1 MRSYRLLAGT
11 TALSLAASSA
21 FGDPLTVSTATT
33 TAVATKTAAN
43 NTPGDVTVAKGGS
56 VTVSTGPAATIN
68 SANALTNNGTI
79 SSSASTGGVGVLI
92 DGTSPFKAFTFT
104 QNGIVSVTGTATG
117 AAGNIGINIVNGPVA
132 GTIGFPLLSTSTIT
146 VTGDNALGVSI
157 NAPFTG
163 DIALRSIGVTGANS
177 SSVALT
183 QVLSGNLSLFG
194 TNSSTGAGGYG
205 VNIAAPI
212 VGQFNNGGI
221 INVGGSRTFDARGNS
236 VAGNVGLAGVRVS
249 ASVSGGIVNDLYYAD
264 PTTGARQASATT
276 VTGTTTVNNTL
287 ATGTITTTGD
297 APAIW
302 VAPTATGGAVAIG
315 AVGSGT
321 DAYAVINRGALTV
334 SVAKAGLAAE
344 GIRIG
349 GGGGGAATTLA
360 GGIDSQVSSS
370 IAVSSA
376 DAMATG
382 IHLLAG
388 ANVPTILNEG
398 ALSVASSQSAA
409 VGKTPVGNGGNAFG
423 IVIDTGATLT
433 SLTNSGTI
441 AVQGVGSTTTAA
453 GTVFAS
459 ASGIVDRSGT
469 LGLINNTGTITTLS
483 GGAAT
488 AIDLTGSNGRVTVA
502 NSGTIRG
509 DILFGSGPSTL
520 ALSGGTLAGTVKFGA
535 GPSVLALSNTAV
547 FANGFTATNVDVTL
561 ADTAVLDLTK
571 GPTTLNSITAASIS
585 PTGKAILVVPVT
597 PGGAAL
603 NVTGAASFTGK
614 TSVRLSLQSLAANQ
628 NLAIIQAGGGITT
641 DHLQTLVDASS
652 APYLFTATA
661 PTITGN
667 TLSISLARKSAADIG
682 LTGGQALLYTNS
694 ILALA
699 NSPAES
705 SAIANLSSQAAVV
718 AAYRQLTPPSFGRA
732 ALRAAQALSDGG
744 FGAAAERLNM
754 VDELRHGGKKGLG
767 VWLQE
772 FGDFNSQRAGAN
784 ELGFDESS
792 FGLAGGIDRPL
803 LGLDAVGIAAVSN
816 WVSVRQGRTPGNAS
830 TPIHIQTQG
839 VEPYASKS
847 FGPLF
852 VQLDGLVAY
861 NRYDSKR
868 LLTFGGL
875 DESVSAKWDG
885 LQYAAGATVGARLSR
900 GRLRFTPSNTI
911 SWTQIQQNSY
921 SETGGGAFDLGLAK
935 QTDSATTDTA
945 KVRLAYL
952 LKLIDSSLE
961 FEVHAGYVHQFESKA
976 TKTDIHFL
984 TLPGDPFTASG
995 DAVRTE
1001 QLSYGGGV
1009 GYVQDDFKLKF
1020 GYDRRQETGFHDQQL
1035 ALSAGFS
1042 F

>member
-1 MRSYRLLAGT
+1 LLSYRLLAGT
-11 TALSLAASSA
+11 AALSLAASSA

-56 VTVSTGPAATIN
+56 VTVSTGPAVTIN

-117 AAGNIGINIVNGPVA
+117 NIGINIVNGPVA

-163 DIALRSIGVTGANS
+163 NIALRSIGVTGANS

-183 QVLSGNLSLFG
+183 QVLSGNFSLFG

-221 INVGGSRTFDARGNS
+221 INVGGSRTFDARGNP
-236 VAGNVGLAGVRVS
+236 VAGNVGLAGVSVS
-249 ASVSGGIVNDLYYAD
+249 VSVSGGIVNDLYYAD
-264 PTTGARQASATT
+264 PTTGVRQPTA
-276 VTGTTTVNNTL
+276 VTGTGTSAINNTL
-287 ATGTITTTGD
+287 FTGTITTTGD

-302 VAPTATGGAVAIG
+302 VAPTGATPVAVG
-315 AVGSGT
+315 AVGAGA
-321 DAYAVINRGALTV
+321 DAYAIVNRGALTV
-334 SVAKAGLAAE
+334 SVAKAGLDAT
-344 GIRIG
+344 GIRI
-349 GGGGGAATTLA
+349 GGGGAATTLT
-360 GGIDSQVSSS
+360 GGIDSQASGSM
-370 IAVSSA
+370 AVSSA
-376 DAMATG
+376 DASATG

-398 ALSVASSQSAA
+398 TLSVASSQSAA
-409 VGKTPVGNGGNAFG
+409 VGSTPVGKGGDAFG
-423 IVIDTGATLT
+423 IVIDKGATLT
-433 SLTNSGTI
+433 SLTNSNTI
-441 AVQGVGSTTTAA
+441 AVQGVGSSTTAA
-453 GTVFAS
+453 GTIFAS

-469 LGLINNTGTITTLS
+469 LGLITNTGTITTLS

-520 ALSGGTLAGTVKFGA
+520 ALSGGSAITGAVKFGA
-535 GPSVLALSNTAV
+535 AQSLLALSGTAS
-547 FANGFTATNVDVTL
+547 FGGGFSSPLPVDVKL
-561 ADTAVLDLTK
+561 ADTAVLDLSK
-571 GPTTLNSITAASIS
+571 GPGTINSVNATGASV
-585 PTGKAILVVPVT
+585 LVVPVT

-603 NVTGAASFTGK
+603 AVNGSASFAG
-614 TSVRLSLQSLAANQ
+614 TSTVRLALQSLAASQ
-628 NLAIIQAGGGITT
+628 NLSIIQAGVGQAGGAITT

-744 FGAAAERLNM
+744 FGAAAERLNA
-754 VDELRHGGKKGLG
+754 VEELRHGGKKGLG
-767 VWLQE
+767 LWLQE
-772 FGDFNSQRAGAN
+772 FGDFNSQRAGVN

-875 DESVSAKWDG
+875 NESISAKWDG

-900 GRLRFTPSNTI
+900 GRLRFTPSNRI

-921 SETGGGAFDLGLAK
+921 AETGGGAFNLGLAK
-935 QTDSATTDTA
+935 KTDSATTDTA

-952 LKLIDSSLE
+952 LKLIDSNLE
-961 FEVHAGYVHQFESKA
+961 FEIHAGYVHQFESKA

>member
-1 MRSYRLLAGT
+1 LRSYRLLAGIA
-11 TALSLAASSA
+11 ALSLAASSA
-21 FGDPLTVSTATT
+21 FGDPLNVSTATT
-33 TAVATKTAAN
+33 TAVATKTAAS
-43 NTPGDVTVAKGGS
+43 NTPGDITVAKGGS

-92 DGTSPFKAFTFT
+92 DGTSPFGAFTFT

-163 DIALRSIGVTGANS
+163 NIALRSIGVTGANS

-194 TNSSTGAGGYG
+194 TNTSTGAGGYG

-212 VGQFNNGGI
+212 VGQFNNGGTI
-221 INVGGSRTFDARGNS
+221 SVGGARTFDSSGHA

-249 ASVSGGIVNDLYYAD
+249 ANGSGGIVNDRYYVD
-264 PTTGARQASATT
+264 PTTGVVQPTATT
-276 VTGTTTVNNTL
+276 GTGTSAVNNTL
-287 ATGTITTTGD
+287 VTGTITTTGD

-302 VAPTATGGAVAIG
+302 VAPTATSGAVTIG
-315 AVGSGT
+315 AVGSRT
-321 DAYAVINRGALTV
+321 DAYAVVNRGALTV

-344 GIRIG
+344 GIRI
-349 GGGGGAATTLA
+349 GGGGAATTLA

-376 DAMATG
+376 DATATG
-382 IHLLAG
+382 IHLLTG

-409 VGKTPVGNGGNAFG
+409 VGSTPVGSGGPAYG
-423 IVIDTGATLT
+423 IVIDKGATLA

-441 AVQGVGSTTTAA
+441 SVQGVGSTATAS

-469 LGLINNTGTITTLS
+469 LGLITNTGTITTLS

-509 DILFGSGPSTL
+509 DILFGNGPSTL
-520 ALSGGTLAGTVKFGA
+520 ALATGSAITGAVKFGA
-535 GPSVLALSNTAV
+535 AQSLLALSGTAS
-547 FANGFTATNVDVTL
+547 FGGGFSSPLPVDVKL
-561 ADTAVLDLTK
+561 ADTAVLDLSK
-571 GPTTLNSITAASIS
+571 GPGTINSVNATGASV
-585 PTGKAILVVPVT
+585 LVVPVT

-603 NVTGAASFTGK
+603 AVNGSASFAG
-614 TSVRLSLQSLAANQ
+614 TSTVRLALQSLAASQ
-628 NLAIIQAGGGITT
+628 NLSIIQAGVGQAGGAITT

-718 AAYRQLTPPSFGRA
+718 AAYRQITPPSFGRA

-868 LLTFGGL
+868 PLTFGGL
-875 DESVSAKWDG
+875 NESVSAKWDG

-921 SETGGGAFDLGLAK
+921 SETDGGAFDLGLAK

-952 LKLIDSSLE
+952 LKLIDSNLE

>member
-1 MRSYRLLAGT
+1 MRSYRLLVGT
-11 TALSLAASSA
+11 AALSLAAFSA
-21 FGDPLTVSTATT
+21 GADPLTVSTATT
-33 TAVATKTAAN
+33 TAIATKAAAN
-43 NTPGDVTVAKGGS
+43 NTPGDITVATGGS
-56 VTVSTGPAATIN
+56 VIVTTGAAATIN
-68 SANALTNNGTI
+68 SANALTNGGKL
-79 SSSASTGGVGVLI
+79 SSSASTGGTGVLV
-92 DGTSPFKAFTFT
+92 DGTNPFRAFTFN

-117 AAGNIGINIVNGPVA
+117 ATGNIGINFANGPLTGNV
-132 GTIGFPLLSTSTIT
+132 TTNNTSSIT
-146 VTGDNALGVSI
+146 VTGNNALGVLVG
-157 NAPFTG
+157 APLTG
-163 DIALRSIGVTGANS
+163 SIALRSIGVTGANS
-177 SSVALT
+177 TALA
-183 QVLSGNLSLFG
+183 LSAPLTGNLSLLG
-194 TNSSTGAGGYG
+194 TTSSTGAGGYG
-205 VNIAAPI
+205 VNIAARI
-212 VGQFNNGGI
+212 TGQFNNGGTI
-221 INVGGSRTFDARGNS
+221 TVGGSRTFDARGNA

-249 ASVSGGIVNDLYYAD
+249 ASVGGGIVNDLYYAD
-264 PTTGARQASATT
+264 PTTGARQPGANTGKIANTL
-276 VTGTTTVNNTL
+276 VTGTI
-287 ATGTITTTGD
+287 ATTGD

-302 VAPTATGGAVAIG
+302 IAPTGATAVTVG
-315 AVGSGT
+315 AVGTGA
-321 DAYAVINRGALTV
+321 DAYAIVNRGALTV
-334 SVAKAGLAAE
+334 SVAKAGLDAT

-349 GGGGGAATTLA
+349 GGGAATRLT
-360 GGIDSQVSSS
+360 GGIDLQSNSS

-376 DAMATG
+376 DAAATG

-398 ALSVASSQSAA
+398 TGTLSVASSQSPA
-409 VGKTPVGNGGNAFG
+409 VGKTPAGNGGPAYG
-423 IVIDTGATLT
+423 IVVDKGATLT

-441 AVQGVGSTTTAA
+441 AVQGVGSTTTAS
-453 GTVFAS
+453 GTVYAG
-459 ASGIVDRSGT
+459 ASGIVDQSGT
-469 LGLINNTGTITTLS
+469 LGLITNTGTITTLS
-483 GGAAT
+483 GGATT
-488 AIDLTGSNGRVTVA
+488 AIDLTASSGKVTVA

-509 DILFGSGPSTL
+509 DILLGSGPSTL
-520 ALSGGTLAGTVKFGA
+520 ALSGGTITGAVKFGA
-535 GPSVLALSNTAV
+535 GPSLLALSKTAA
-547 FANGFTATNVDVTL
+547 FSNGFTSPNVDVTL
-561 ADTAVLDLTK
+561 ADTAVLDLTR
-571 GPTTLNSITAASIS
+571 GPTTLNTVQA
-585 PTGKAILVVPVT
+585 TGHSVLVVPVT

-603 NVTGAASFTGK
+603 TVNGAASFK
-614 TSVRLSLQSLAANQ
+614 DASSLRLSLRSLAANQ
-628 NLAIIQAGGGITT
+628 NLAIIKAGTFTT
-641 DHLQTLVDASS
+641 DHLGTLVDASS
-652 APYLFTATA
+652 APYLFTASA

-694 ILALA
+694 IAALA
-699 NSPAES
+699 NSPFES
-705 SAIANLSSQAAVV
+705 SAIANLPSQAAVV

-767 VWLQE
+767 IWLQE
-772 FGDFNSQRAGAN
+772 FGDFNTQRAGAS

-816 WVSVRQGRTPGNAS
+816 WVTVRQGRTPGNAS

-875 DESVSAKWDG
+875 NESVSANWDG
-885 LQYAAGATVGARLSR
+885 LQYAAGATVGARLAR
-900 GRLRFTPSNTI
+900 GRIRFTPSNTI
-911 SWTQIQQNSY
+911 SWTQIQQNAY
-921 SETGGGAFDLGLAK
+921 AETGGGAFNLGVSK

-945 KVRLAYL
+945 KVKLAYL
-952 LKLIDSSLE
+952 LKLIDSNLE
-961 FEVHAGYVHQFESKA
+961 FEIHAGYVHQFESKA

-984 TLPGDPFTASG
+984 TLPGDPFTATG